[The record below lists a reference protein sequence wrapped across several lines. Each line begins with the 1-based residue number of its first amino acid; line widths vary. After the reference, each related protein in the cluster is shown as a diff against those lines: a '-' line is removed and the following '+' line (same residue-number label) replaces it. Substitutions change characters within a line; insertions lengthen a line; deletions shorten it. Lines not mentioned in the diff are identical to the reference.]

1 MEPLTPPRLT
11 GRQRQVL
18 SLIARGHTNKEIARL
33 LGISQRTVKFH
44 VADLF
49 QRLGTSNRTETL
61 ARAFALRL
69 VRPE

>member
-1 MEPLTPPRLT
+1 MEAPTPRLT

-44 VADLF
+44 VAALF
-49 QRLGTSNRTETL
+49 GRLRTTNRTETL
-61 ARAFALRL
+61 ARAFALGL

>member
-1 MEPLTPPRLT
+1 MEPFMPLRLT

-44 VADLF
+44 VAALF
-49 QRLGTSNRTETL
+49 ERLGTSNRTETL
-61 ARAFALRL
+61 ARAFAIGL
-69 VRPE
+69 VQPE